1 MKMISPKSMLFV
13 LGFMMVIVGCS
24 SKYKLGEGASS
35 IMEEALKANNLL
47 DAPSWILNGGRDG
60 LSAIGSADITKAG
73 LQFARNEALAMARD
87 ELSRMISTKVEGLVS
102 NAVSQSL
109 GNNAYDSVVEK
120 YSEQITRQI
129 VSQSL
134 VGSKQMDTW
143 ISPDGKQIYVLVE
156 QDEKLSNEIQKSI
169 IQNISKDNSAPIQ
182 KDKFLDALDKALSNG
197 L

>member
-1 MKMISPKSMLFV
+1 MKMISLKKVSFI
-13 LGFMMVIVGCS
+13 LGFMMIIAGCS
-24 SKYKLGEGASS
+24 SKYGLGEGASS
-35 IMEEALKANNLL
+35 ITEAALKANNLL
-47 DAPSWILNGGRDG
+47 DAPSWILNGGREG

-102 NAVSQSL
+102 NAVSQSI
-109 GNNAYDSVVEK
+109 GNNAYDSIVEK

-156 QDEKLSNEIQKSI
+156 QDETLSNKIQKSI
-169 IQNISKDNSAPIQ
+169 MQNISKDNNMPVQ
-182 KDKFLDALDKALSNG
+182 KDKFLDALNKALSNG
-197 L
+197 F

>member
-1 MKMISPKSMLFV
+1 MKMISLKKVSFI
-13 LGFMMVIVGCS
+13 LGFMMIIAGCS
-24 SKYKLGEGASS
+24 SKYGLGEGASS
-35 IMEEALKANNLL
+35 ITEAALKANNLL
-47 DAPSWILNGGRDG
+47 DAPSWILNGGREG

-102 NAVSQSL
+102 SAVSQSV
-109 GNNAYDSVVEK
+109 GNNAYDSIVEK

-156 QDEKLSNEIQKSI
+156 QDETLSDKIQKSI
-169 IQNISKDNSAPIQ
+169 MQNISKDNNMPVQ
-182 KDKFLDALDKALSNG
+182 KDKFLDALNKALSNG
-197 L
+197 F

>member
-1 MKMISPKSMLFV
+1 MKMISLKKVSFI
-13 LGFMMVIVGCS
+13 LGFMMIIAGCS
-24 SKYKLGEGASS
+24 SKYGLGEGASS
-35 IMEEALKANNLL
+35 ITEAALKANNLL
-47 DAPSWILNGGRDG
+47 DAPSWILNGGREG

-102 NAVSQSL
+102 SAVSQSV
-109 GNNAYDSVVEK
+109 GNNAYDSIVEK

-156 QDEKLSNEIQKSI
+156 QDETLSDKIQKSI
-169 IQNISKDNSAPIQ
+169 IQNISKDNNMPVQ
-182 KDKFLDALDKALSNG
+182 KDKFLDALNKALSNG
-197 L
+197 F

>member
-1 MKMISPKSMLFV
+1 MKTISAKSILFGLWFVMI
-13 LGFMMVIVGCS
+13 IAGCS
-24 SKYKLGEGASS
+24 SKYGLGEGASS
-35 IMEEALKANNLL
+35 ITDEALKLNNLL
-47 DAPSWILNGGRDG
+47 DAPSWVLNGGRDG
-60 LSAIGSADITKAG
+60 ISAIGSADITKAG

-129 VSQSL
+129 VSQSI

-156 QDEKLSNEIQKSI
+156 QDEKLTDKIQKSI
-169 IQNISKDNSAPIQ
+169 MQNISKDNNMPVQ
-182 KDKFLDALDKALSNG
+182 KDKFLNALDRALSNG